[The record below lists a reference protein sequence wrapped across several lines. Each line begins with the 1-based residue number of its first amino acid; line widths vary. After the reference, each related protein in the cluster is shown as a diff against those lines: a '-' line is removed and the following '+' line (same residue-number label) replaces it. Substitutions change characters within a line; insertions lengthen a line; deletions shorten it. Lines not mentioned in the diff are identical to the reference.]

1 MAEEKKDANKG
12 EVVRQEGEPEIVWVN
27 AKKVDRT
34 YVIDGVIYAS
44 SDSVTNSVPKKLA
57 DHIGL
62 VEEALADAVEAEQ
75 EAQVAQPEA
84 APKKG

>member
-1 MAEEKKDANKG
+1 MAEGKRVNRGDIVKA
-12 EVVRQEGEPEIVWVN
+12 EGEPEIVWVN
-27 AKKVDRT
+27 ANKVDRT
-34 YVIDGVIYAS
+34 YIIDGVIYAP